1 MAWTFQATISGK
13 FEQLIGLKDDD
24 MDIDTMITNYNT
36 AMIHAASEILGIDR
50 KRKKPSITK
59 IFSTYVTTGES

>member
-36 AMIHAASEILGIDR
+36 AMIDAASEILVIDR
-50 KRKKPSITK
+50 RS
-59 IFSTYVTTGES
+59 